1 MVVWFTRLL
10 ADFTFIVLVV
20 YLVNLALSML
30 VWIGL
35 VFGFKLSGF
44 CFGCAI
50 IVTLAGLCLGVGFIV
65 YADDGVC

>member
-1 MVVWFTRLL
+1 M
-10 ADFTFIVLVV
+10 V

-65 YADDGVC
+65 YAGAGVC